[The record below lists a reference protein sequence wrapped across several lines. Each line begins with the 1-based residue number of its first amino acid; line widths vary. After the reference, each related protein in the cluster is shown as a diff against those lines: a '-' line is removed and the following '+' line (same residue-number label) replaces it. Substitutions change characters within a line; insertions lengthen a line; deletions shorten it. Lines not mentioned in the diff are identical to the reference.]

1 MRFLLATYGTRGDV
15 HPMLALGL
23 ALTRNGHAVALAGPP
38 EFAADA
44 ARLSVDYHAMGG
56 NMVAFLAKN
65 SAVMGGNMLRMA
77 RVVKREIG
85 TEVAAQFKVLS
96 SLVEASDRVVGASL
110 AFAARSC
117 AERAGRPYHFIAFA
131 PETFPSRYHPALGV
145 RSQHLP
151 RLVNRFSWW
160 LARRLDNW
168 LLRAAINQ
176 GRTLLGLPPIED
188 ALDHFISP
196 GNSLLATDR
205 ELAPAPPDVSLA
217 DAPTG
222 AMLLDEESPL
232 PASVEAF
239 LADGSAPIYIGFG
252 SMPDARPE
260 RTRKQLV
267 EVVRAVGCRA
277 IIYAGDLLPEGQKV
291 APDILAVGALPH
303 ARLFPRVALA
313 LHHGGAGTSA
323 RAARAGI
330 PQVILPHVLDQFPWS
345 SRIAE
350 RGLGP
355 KPIFKYRPTAGLLAA
370 RIREALE
377 DSGMRQ
383 RAARLARALAGRD
396 GAAQAAE
403 ILTGA
408 PRGQR
413 EGTQP

>member
-1 MRFLLATYGTRGDV
+1 
-15 HPMLALGL
+15 
-23 ALTRNGHAVALAGPP
+23 
-38 EFAADA
+38 
-44 ARLSVDYHAMGG
+44 
-56 NMVAFLAKN
+56 
-65 SAVMGGNMLRMA
+65 
-77 RVVKREIG
+77 
-85 TEVAAQFKVLS
+85 
-96 SLVEASDRVVGASL
+96 
-110 AFAARSC
+110 
-117 AERAGRPYHFIAFA
+117 
-131 PETFPSRYHPALGV
+131 
-145 RSQHLP
+145 
-151 RLVNRFSWW
+151 
-160 LARRLDNW
+160 
-168 LLRAAINQ
+168 
-176 GRTLLGLPPIED
+176 
-188 ALDHFISP
+188 
-196 GNSLLATDR
+196 
-205 ELAPAPPDVSLA
+205 
-217 DAPTG
+217 
-222 AMLLDEESPL
+222 
-232 PASVEAF
+232 
-239 LADGSAPIYIGFG
+239 
-252 SMPDARPE
+252 MPDARPE

-396 GAAQAAE
+396 GAAHHAQVAGQGQLRLAGLEPDQALLLHPVRQVVLEPQGGRPRAGRVDEAE
-403 ILTGA
+403 RLVVAHLVQQGQGRLEVGPGRLGVAGLALAFSSASIINLILLWFWLKLEIGWLDDFKIFISTLKFSLAALICGVA
-408 PRGQR
+408 VQAIKLFIGNHIDMTRLLGVLAQ
-413 EGTQP
+413 GLFAGLSGILIYLLVC